1 MHCPRCGTPATADQ
15 QFCRACGLGLTK
27 VAELLGEELLNESAP
42 ALDRGH
48 LRERQQKI
56 QHWAAIAG
64 LTTFALVLL
73 LFIAIVFTQIVIH
86 GGALSILGI
95 VLILLALGAAAMA
108 GFQVYS
114 KSLKA
119 KLDEKSSP
127 RSGTPPAIGGAPSP
141 ASVSEGT
148 TELLSSGRTPETTQ
162 LRGRTTP

>member
-1 MHCPRCGTPATADQ
+1 
-15 QFCRACGLGLTK
+15 LGLDK
-27 VAELLGEELLNESAP
+27 VAELLGAELLNESPP
-42 ALDRGH
+42 ASDRAD
-48 LRERQQKI
+48 LRERQKKFE
-56 QHWAAIAG
+56 HWAGIAG

-119 KLDEKSSP
+119 KLADHRLSP
-127 RSGTPPAIGGAPSP
+127 PTEPPQIEAAATVRLPP
-141 ASVSEGT
+141 PSVSENT
-148 TELLSSGRTPETTQ
+148 TELLES
-162 LRGRTTP
+162 